1 MASTSWDR
9 RGEARAALRA
19 VVSDPDYGVAALS
32 SPQVLSGLL
41 KDLLPDAPREA
52 AVLVAAA
59 EARLADLLAGH
70 RAQGMDAGTAC
81 ALAEQTLAARTA
93 FTPEACNWVVRELAA
108 AAGFDTEGAV
118 LGAAPADSPRA
129 DGLPAA
135 PLAAAA
141 SPSAAAAP
149 PGAARAG
156 TAPSGT
162 ELPRGWQQTM
172 TAAGVAADLGRNRV
186 SGRRKALKVLAAGA
200 VAAAVAAVALIWYSA
215 AHPPHAD
222 VYAGGRYGFT
232 NPRSIAIGG
241 GHVWVVN
248 GGNGKD
254 GSVTEL
260 DASDGRWVQ
269 TLSGGERGIN
279 GPAAITAAGTDVWV
293 ANYSSNS
300 VTELDAGS
308 GRWVRT
314 LSGGSYGFYEPDA
327 IAVGGGHVWVGS
339 GGSVTELDASSGRWV
354 RTLSGRSYGFDG
366 PSGIV
371 VDGGH
376 VWVSNY
382 FRYGGRGGSV
392 TELDASSGRWVA
404 TLSNSLYG
412 FNATE
417 AIAVGGGHLWVA
429 NEGSGSVTELNASS
443 GRWVATL
450 SGRGYG
456 FNGGPDAIA
465 VGGGHVWVANVNS
478 TGGLGSVTELDASTG
493 HLTRIWSGYGYRLS
507 NPAARSAFDN
517 PAALF
522 IDGASLWVANS
533 NAGSIPG
540 GSVTKVPA
548 R

>member
-1 MASTSWDR
+1 VASTSWDR

-93 FTPEACNWVVRELAA
+93 FTPEACSWVVRELAA
-108 AAGFDTEGAV
+108 AVGFDTEGAV
-118 LGAAPADSPRA
+118 LGGAPADSPRA
-129 DGLPAA
+129 DSLPAA

-141 SPSAAAAP
+141 SPSAAA
-149 PGAARAG
+149 PGTARAG

-162 ELPRGWQQTM
+162 ELRRDWQQTM
-172 TAAGVAADLGRNRV
+172 TAAGAAPGPGRNRG
-186 SGRRKALKVLAAGA
+186 SGRRKALRVLAAGA
-200 VAAAVAAVALIWYSA
+200 VAVAVAEVALTWYSA
-215 AHPPHAD
+215 AHPPYAD
-222 VYAGGRYGFT
+222 VYAGSRYGFT
-232 NPRSIAIGG
+232 NPRSIAIVS

-260 DASDGRWVQ
+260 DASDGRWVR
-269 TLSGGERGIN
+269 TLSGREDGIN
-279 GPAAITAAGTDVWV
+279 GPAAITAAGAAVWV
-293 ANYSSNS
+293 ANASSNS
-300 VTELDAGS
+300 VTELDASS

-339 GGSVTELDASSGRWV
+339 GGSVTELDASSGHWV
-354 RTLSGRSYGFDG
+354 RTLSGRSYGVDG
-366 PSGIV
+366 PTGIV
-371 VDGGH
+371 IDGGR

-382 FRYGGRGGSV
+382 FRYGSRGGSV

-404 TLSNSLYG
+404 TLS
-412 FNATE
+412 
-417 AIAVGGGHLWVA
+417 
-429 NEGSGSVTELNASS
+429 
-443 GRWVATL
+443 
-450 SGRGYG
+450 
-456 FNGGPDAIA
+456 D
-465 VGGGHVWVANVNS
+465 
-478 TGGLGSVTELDASTG
+478 
-493 HLTRIWSGYGYRLS
+493 RI
-507 NPAARSAFDN
+507 
-517 PAALF
+517 
-522 IDGASLWVANS
+522 
-533 NAGSIPG
+533 
-540 GSVTKVPA
+540 
-548 R
+548 